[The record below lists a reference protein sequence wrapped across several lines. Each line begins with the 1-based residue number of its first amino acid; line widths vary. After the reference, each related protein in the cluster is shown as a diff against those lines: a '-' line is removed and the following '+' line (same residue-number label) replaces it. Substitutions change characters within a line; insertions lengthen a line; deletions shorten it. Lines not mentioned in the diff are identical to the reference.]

1 MVLNKGRKSW
11 QEQKRG
17 EVITVRPYL
26 LEANIHKHFF
36 PRFFSSAAVKMN
48 ATQVSLRL
56 TIYANKKI
64 LPQGP
69 KSGNGS
75 VCETSWNH
83 CQPQQ
88 EQNPSAWASP
98 QKYT

>member
-1 MVLNKGRKSW
+1 
-11 QEQKRG
+11 
-17 EVITVRPYL
+17 
-26 LEANIHKHFF
+26 
-36 PRFFSSAAVKMN
+36 MN
-48 ATQVSLRL
+48 ATQVSLRV

-64 LPQGP
+64 LLQGP

-75 VCETSWNH
+75 VGETSWNH

-88 EQNPSAWASP
+88 EQSPTAWASP